1 MLFLVGGSNFLD
13 LTAPCSFI
21 TSQLRYWFYSS
32 MPTISSSLAKT
43 QPMPHSTLIH
53 TRPLDSHQHARIQT
67 CCHTWSVGTN
77 LVSTWWSLRCHII
90 WEHDQCPPIFTF
102 TKPDISFAANKAWQ
116 FMGNP
121 TTIHWL
127 AVKQTLRYVK
137 DTSSYDINMQQ
148 FDSLDIHGYILMPI
162 GHLI

>member
-1 MLFLVGGSNFLD
+1 MLVL
-13 LTAPCSFI
+13 
-21 TSQLRYWFYSS
+21 
-32 MPTISSSLAKT
+32 
-43 QPMPHSTLIH
+43 HSTLIH

-148 FDSLDIHGYILMPI
+148 SDSLDIHGYTDADWASYLDDRRSTGGYGIFHWILKR
-162 GHLI
+162 